1 MIFSQPDFS
10 VQPTGKPIQ
19 PDSLFACFDQGRVLL
34 RCADLTLPT
43 VSQILPLLP
52 QGTVPFELAHTDSES
67 IFTFQPNQTA
77 TVAPSHDLV
86 YRELS
91 VFRSL
96 PFDTAALITTSWHL
110 WSWYQSHRFCGAC
123 AHELKPCTHERALH
137 CEHCGQMFFPVISP
151 AVIMV
156 ITCGDRILLARNA
169 NSPFANYALVAGYV
183 EVGETLEH
191 AVRREALEEV
201 GVHLTSVR
209 YLGDQPWGV
218 SGSHMFAFHAEAD
231 DKEPLQIQKS
241 ELSDARWFHRSELE
255 ERGHAVSIAFE
266 LINRF
271 RKGELSLNG
280 SA

>member
-10 VQPTGKPIQ
+10 VKPTGAAMKEN
-19 PDSLFACFDQGRVLL
+19 SLFACFSGLRVLL
-34 RCADLTLPT
+34 DRKTNTLPT
-43 VSQILPLLP
+43 AAQMAAAFPDDFK
-52 QGTVPFELAHTDSES
+52 PFELAHTDDKTIFSFHPAQAAEVEETEELGYFS
-67 IFTFQPNQTA
+67 INI
-77 TVAPSHDLV
+77 
-86 YRELS
+86 
-91 VFRSL
+91 FRSL

-110 WSWYQSHRFCGAC
+110 WSWYQNHRFCGRC
-123 AHELKPCTHERALH
+123 GKPLLPDAKERALR
-137 CEHCGQMFFPVISP
+137 CEACGSMLFPTISP
-151 AVIMV
+151 AVITA

-191 AVRREALEEV
+191 AVRREVLEEV
-201 GVHLTSVR
+201 GVHVTNLR

-231 DKEPLQIQKS
+231 DQEPLVIQKA

-266 LINRF
+266 LIERF
-271 RKGELSLNG
+271 RKGTL
-280 SA
+280 